1 MLRKDVSEGNKED
14 QELGWRP
21 FVLHSNKGSGFI
33 LPSPLNLCE
42 AEFKSNGLMNVWW
55 KKFQDSKEVRLG
67 QDRCARCLI

>member
-1 MLRKDVSEGNKED
+1 MLRKDVSERNRDD

-21 FVLHSNKGSGFI
+21 FVPHSNKGSGFI
-33 LPSPLNLCE
+33 LPSPLNLRE

-67 QDRCARCLI
+67 QGCFALCSI